1 MRAEGRGGWGTYG
14 PDVLSAGW
22 RRPIVIPSVPVEVGM
37 VVECAASGWCGAVVT
52 WAKEGVQLED
62 REGARRWFPMSTA
75 AFLLDGK
82 PITLVRPTPAA
93 TAKRRTASG
102 SVAVEGARARVA
114 RESRIWVEGIHDA
127 ELVEQVWG
135 DDLRIE
141 GVVVERLD
149 GADGLP
155 DAVRAFSPGPVRRLG
170 VLLDHVVAGSK
181 ESRLASEASRAGPGS
196 VLILGHPYV
205 DVWQTVRP
213 AVARHRRVAGDPPR
227 HALEGRRL
235 RGAGLAARDAGR
247 HQGCLGADPLGRAVV
262 RRPRADLPARRR
274 GARRLRHRLM
284 STERPPAAS

>member
-75 AFLLDGK
+75 AFLLDGRT
-82 PITLVRPTPAA
+82 ITLVRPTPSA
-93 TAKRRTASG
+93 TAVRRTASG

-181 ESRLASEASRAGPGS
+181 ESRLAREASRAGPGS
-196 VLILGHPYV
+196 VLVLGHPYV
-205 DVWQTVRP
+205 DIWQTVRP
-213 AVARHRRVAGDPPR
+213 AALGIDAWPEVPR
-227 HALEGRRL
+227 GTPWKEGVCAALGWPHETPADIR
-235 RGAGLAARDAGR
+235 AAWVRIRSAVR
-247 HQGCLGADPLGRAVV
+247 SYADLEPTFLRAVEELV
-262 RRPRADLPARRR
+262 DFVT
-274 GARRLRHRLM
+274 G
-284 STERPPAAS
+284 

>member
-1 MRAEGRGGWGTYG
+1 MRVEGRGGWGTYG

-22 RRPIVIPSVPVEVGM
+22 RRPIVIPSIPVEVGM

-62 REGARRWFPMSTA
+62 RDGARRWFPMSTA

-93 TAKRRTASG
+93 AAKRRTASG

-114 RESRIWVEGIHDA
+114 RESRIWVEGVHDA

-196 VLILGHPYV
+196 VLVLGHPYI

-213 AVARHRRVAGDPPR
+213 AVLGIDAWPEIPR
-227 HALEGRRL
+227 GTPWKEGVCEALGWPHESPADIR
-235 RGAGLAARDAGR
+235 AAWVRIRSAVR
-247 HQGCLGADPLGRAVV
+247 SYADLEPTFLRAVEELV
-262 RRPRADLPARRR
+262 DFVT
-274 GARRLRHRLM
+274 G
-284 STERPPAAS
+284 

>member
-22 RRPIVIPSVPVEVGM
+22 RRPIVIPSVTVEVGM
-37 VVECAASGWCGAVVT
+37 VVECAASGWCGAVVS

-62 REGARRWFPMSTA
+62 RGGARRWFPMSTA

-82 PITLVRPTPAA
+82 TVTLVRPTPAA
-93 TAKRRTASG
+93 AAKRRTASG
-102 SVAVEGARARVA
+102 SVAVDGARARVA
-114 RESRIWVEGIHDA
+114 RESRIWVEGVHDA

-213 AVARHRRVAGDPPR
+213 AALGIDAWPEIPR
-227 HALEGRRL
+227 GTPWKEGVCAALGWPHETPADIR
-235 RGAGLAARDAGR
+235 AAWVRIRSAVR
-247 HQGCLGADPLGRAVV
+247 SYADLEPTFLRAVEELV
-262 RRPRADLPARRR
+262 DFVT
-274 GARRLRHRLM
+274 G
-284 STERPPAAS
+284 

>member
-1 MRAEGRGGWGTYG
+1 VRTEGRGGWGTYG

-22 RRPIVIPSVPVEVGM
+22 RRPIVIPSVPAEVGM

-62 REGARRWFPMSTA
+62 RQGARRWFPMTTA

-82 PITLVRPTPAA
+82 PITLVRPAPAA
-93 TAKRRTASG
+93 TAARRTASG

-114 RESRIWVEGIHDA
+114 RESRIWVEGVHDA

-196 VLILGHPYV
+196 VLILGHPYI

-213 AVARHRRVAGDPPR
+213 AALGIDGWPEIPR
-227 HALEGRRL
+227 GTPWKEGVCSALGWPHETPADIR
-235 RGAGLAARDAGR
+235 AAWVRIR
-247 HQGCLGADPLGRAVV
+247 SSVRSYADLEPTFLRAVEELV
-262 RRPRADLPARRR
+262 DFVT
-274 GARRLRHRLM
+274 G
-284 STERPPAAS
+284 